1 MATLA
6 FFGDDV
12 AGVTFRTGDAGVVLI
27 LFQVLDCLTLRI
39 AGAGHEEA
47 EAAVLDDHWLATVWT
62 FFVFVFFGELFDFF
76 VIGAGLTVFGHA
88 FDVFA
93 FREIRAGEELAVATG
108 FDDHGRIA
116 LVANL
121 SGSFFGHNILFINR
135 SRFLY

>member
-12 AGVTFRTGDAGVVLI
+12 AGVTFWTGDASVVLI
-27 LFQVLDCLTLRI
+27 LFKILDRLTFRI
-39 AGAGHEEA
+39 AGAGHEEP
-47 EAAVLDDHWLATVWT
+47 EAAVLDDHWLAAVWAL
-62 FFVFVFFGELFDFF
+62 FVFVFFGELFDFL
-76 VIGAGLTVFGHA
+76 VIGAGLAVLGHT

-93 FREIRAGEELAVATG
+93 FGEIGAGEELAVATG
-108 FDDHGRIA
+108 FDDHRRIA

-121 SGSFFGHNILFINR
+121 DGSFFGHNILFINR